1 MVGEATVDPG
11 AEECIQKE
19 KTVIGALAGAFERT
33 LDDFIS
39 LLIVTTGGYM
49 AAMGMVVPDWLIS
62 LMGAVVTYHVLK
74 IKQ

>member
-1 MVGEATVDPG
+1 MVEISTVEPS
-11 AEECIQKE
+11 AEECIQQE

-39 LLIVTTGGYM
+39 LLIVATGGYM
-49 AAMGMVVPDWLIS
+49 AAMGMVVPDWMIS